1 MRRTTK
7 KLSGPGLERFL
18 RRFFKGQ
25 PGLDAVQAEQL
36 AASAKRTFSMVRI
49 RTVPSGGAATAE
61 KNEPTV
67 AVPSERREAPSVS
80 DKVARVASALSQSR
94 HASPPHETAAAPA
107 QEPKP
112 FDPYAFGLVPTFQRQ
127 GAEGL
132 LRMLATVE
140 DVGDLRKLARAQ
152 QIVLPLELRSGEA
165 EADDVRRGI
174 LAAVEKRIADRR
186 AAAS

>member
-7 KLSGPGLERFL
+7 KLSGPSLERFL

-25 PGLDAVQAEQL
+25 PGLDAVQAERL

-49 RTVPSGGAATAE
+49 RTAPKGSAAASD
-61 KNEPTV
+61 KDEPAA
-67 AVPSERREAPSVS
+67 AVPAGQRGAQSVS

-94 HASPPHETAAAPA
+94 HASA
-107 QEPKP
+107 QHDTSDVPVQEAKP

-127 GAEGL
+127 GADGL
-132 LRMLATVE
+132 LRMLATV
-140 DVGDLRKLARAQ
+140 DNVGDLRKLARAQ

-186 AAAS
+186 AAAG

>member
-7 KLSGPGLERFL
+7 KLSGPSLERFL

-25 PGLDAVQAEQL
+25 PGLDAAQAERL
-36 AASAKRTFSMVRI
+36 AARAKRTFSMVRV
-49 RTVPSGGAATAE
+49 RTVASGSAATAE
-61 KNEPTV
+61 KDGPT
-67 AVPSERREAPSVS
+67 AAIPSEQPSVS

-94 HASPPHETAAAPA
+94 HACPPHETPDAPA
-107 QEPKP
+107 QETKP

-127 GAEGL
+127 GADGL

-140 DVGDLRKLARAQ
+140 DVSDLRKLARAQ

-186 AAAS
+186 AAAG

>member
-7 KLSGPGLERFL
+7 KLSGPSLERFL

-25 PGLDAVQAEQL
+25 PGVDAAQADRL
-36 AASAKRTFSMVRI
+36 AASAKRTFSMVRV
-49 RTVPSGGAATAE
+49 RAASGGSAAGE
-61 KNEPTV
+61 DV
-67 AVPSERREAPSVS
+67 RAPATEDAGQRGASSVS
-80 DKVARVASALSQSR
+80 DKFARVASALSESR
-94 HASPPHETAAAPA
+94 QTASPRDASGTPAP
-107 QEPKP
+107 EPKP

-127 GAEGL
+127 GADGL
-132 LRMLATVE
+132 LRMLATVD

-165 EADDVRRGI
+165 DADDVRRGI

-186 AAAS
+186 AAAG